1 MYIFC
6 KNIHFQESELFFRF
20 IRKITICIIF
30 GAKLAPRSTG
40 SWGTQIRKGI
50 KKLQKVPVGGSASWR
65 KCQLDELE

>member
-40 SWGTQIRKGI
+40 SWGTQILKGT
-50 KKLQKVPVGGSASWR
+50 KKICKKCQLGEVPVGGSASWMN
-65 KCQLDELE
+65 